1 MTRAC
6 VSSTATC
13 SYWSIPESALWSARA
28 LRCRTDRFDDKAASY
43 CSCTNATKYP
53 NVLAGFRSELCSR
66 DQLSNEETKVTFLR
80 EGNSER
86 STVNEK
92 NKDQHRGTCTQETPT
107 HGEPVEHLKLH
118 FSPTLAALIGG
129 RFAGEWAVN
138 DASARLS
145 TRFLHLAFSR
155 ILVTFTDFNE
165 KFPCLSIVYIQTF
178 SSTHLNEYVFVSLST
193 TILNLFRFKISFIF
207 FYLYYHPKIHELEW
221 FRDCVTAP
229 SDRWIFD
236 KRLTEIRLIEA
247 LCSRRGSLSM
257 LPFPDRFF
265 KYTYLSC
272 FDSQNNDFINGDRIW
287 RRGSNLFILLRNGFA
302 RLFSINRLIEI

>member
-165 KFPCLSIVYIQTF
+165 KFPCLSIMYIQTF
-178 SSTHLNEYVFVSLST
+178 SSTHLNEYVFVSPST

-207 FYLYYHPKIHELEW
+207 FFLSIIIRNFTETRMIPGLCDGSKWPMNIWQE
-221 FRDCVTAP
+221 T
-229 SDRWIFD
+229 DR
-236 KRLTEIRLIEA
+236 
-247 LCSRRGSLSM
+247 
-257 LPFPDRFF
+257 
-265 KYTYLSC
+265 
-272 FDSQNNDFINGDRIW
+272 N
-287 RRGSNLFILLRNGFA
+287 
-302 RLFSINRLIEI
+302 SINRGALLETRIVIDAALSWQIFQIHVSLLFRFPK